1 MNNDYKEK
9 YAAKVVSN
17 YQNLEL
23 RIMEDIVRRIQKA
36 GEITST
42 ADYQINRL
50 RMLGYSSEDIEK
62 EIKRALNASYPQM
75 FELYDQVIDKEYT
88 RNKDIY
94 EQIDGN
100 FIPFEENGQL
110 QQITNAI
117 VDNAIEELQNITGSL
132 GFYLDYGNGKR
143 VITPLAEIYQGYL
156 DAACMDIVTGSF
168 DYNTVLR
175 RVVSQL
181 TNSGLRVIDYP
192 SGWHNRVEVAARRAV
207 LTGASQIAGRVTEY
221 NAKQLGTEYFEV
233 EWHPGARPTHT
244 VWQGKVWSKEQLV
257 SVCGLGTVTGLLG
270 ANCYHTYYPFF
281 PGLSKRNWTD
291 DWLKKK
297 NIEENTPK
305 SFKEKDYTVYQAK
318 QRQRQMETAMRAQRE
333 NVQLLQ
339 KGGADRDEVMLQ
351 KAKYQGQLDEYAQ
364 FSRKMGL
371 NQERERIYMDGRG
384 RVAPGWTT
392 YIERGITSKRVPKE
406 LNLSINRVL
415 INSNE
420 YKRKYSGITGSTK
433 IDNSIYKYA
442 RAGLIHRNG
451 TKREDLYI
459 LSRATGKVLGE
470 NTTSIED
477 FGVKANKSITNA
489 VKENIGNTIGL
500 HTHPNNVP
508 PTGSDYET
516 AFKRR
521 YNLGVVACADGSVY
535 TYGCSEKYVSARII
549 DNTIE
554 KFKKMVDDSGKKIY
568 SNDIDAHLAALE
580 QIGKDYGIWYETR

>member
-94 EQIDGN
+94 EQINGN

-181 TNSGLRVIDYP
+181 TNSGLRVINYP

-305 SFKEKDYTVYQAK
+305 SFKGKDYTVYQAK

-333 NVQLLQ
+333 KVQLLQ

-384 RVAPGWTT
+384 RVAPGR
-392 YIERGITSKRVPKE
+392 YMEDKHLANIEKRGLSSEKKKIRMNLQFFAKIPDEKLIGYALNMEHPTGKDKAQVFKE
-406 LNLSINRVL
+406 VL
-415 INSNE
+415 GYTQEN
-420 YKRKYSGITGSTK
+420 YADLKAK
-433 IDNSIYKYA
+433 ILDVFDENALVY
-442 RAGLIHRNG
+442 
-451 TKREDLYI
+451 KREDKYGI
-459 LSRATGKVLGE
+459 RYEQIMKITGPNGKTANVL
-470 NTTSIED
+470 
-477 FGVKANKSITNA
+477 
-489 VKENIGNTIGL
+489 
-500 HTHPNNVP
+500 
-508 PTGSDYET
+508 T
-516 AFKRR
+516 AWIKDNDSAEPR
-521 YNLGVVACADGSVY
+521 LTSVY
-535 TYGCSEKYVSARII
+535 
-549 DNTIE
+549 
-554 KFKKMVDDSGKKIY
+554 VDK
-568 SNDIDAHLAALE
+568 
-580 QIGKDYGIWYETR
+580 R

>member
-62 EIKRALNASYPQM
+62 EIKKALNASYPQM

-94 EQIDGN
+94 EQINGN

-117 VDNAIEELQNITGSL
+117 IDNAIEGLQNITGSL

-221 NAKQLGTEYFEV
+221 NAKQLGTDYFEV

-297 NIEENTPK
+297 NIEESIPK
-305 SFKEKDYTVYQAK
+305 SFKGKDYTVYQAK

-333 NVQLLQ
+333 KVQLLQ

-371 NQERERIYMDGRG
+371 KQERERIYMDGRG
-384 RVAPGWTT
+384 RVATNTKAQNSMFHPEMIKNASKDVAQYKRYKEVLGDSMVSLAEFGRIKYNDAEGWELFKDYVKSVESGMISPLSGYKNYINT
-392 YIERGITSKRVPKE
+392 YRDIEKNVVGIETADKIEIKEQSKHFIERVIGTMEDPKTKKPRSGVTVDAIKDALQCPIKVKDVVVNIRGE
-406 LNLSINRVL
+406 KSQKYIGGDATVSINPVTGTL
-415 INSNE
+415 IQCNPTDQDFVRRIMNA
-420 YKRKYSGITGSTK
+420 K
-433 IDNSIYKYA
+433 IQ
-442 RAGLIHRNG
+442 
-451 TKREDLYI
+451 
-459 LSRATGKVLGE
+459 
-470 NTTSIED
+470 
-477 FGVKANKSITNA
+477 ANNKT
-489 VKENIGNTIGL
+489 
-500 HTHPNNVP
+500 
-508 PTGSDYET
+508 D
-516 AFKRR
+516 
-521 YNLGVVACADGSVY
+521 
-535 TYGCSEKYVSARII
+535 
-549 DNTIE
+549 
-554 KFKKMVDDSGKKIY
+554 
-568 SNDIDAHLAALE
+568 
-580 QIGKDYGIWYETR
+580 